1 MLPICRQVCPRV
13 VHSSCAAQSPWGVVK
28 MQILMQKVRDGLR
41 FLRFNE
47 LPGGADAAGR

>member
-1 MLPICRQVCPRV
+1 MLPICKHVCPRV
-13 VHSSCAAQSPWGVVK
+13 VHPRCAPQSPWDLVK

-47 LPGGADAAGR
+47 LPGGAGDAGR